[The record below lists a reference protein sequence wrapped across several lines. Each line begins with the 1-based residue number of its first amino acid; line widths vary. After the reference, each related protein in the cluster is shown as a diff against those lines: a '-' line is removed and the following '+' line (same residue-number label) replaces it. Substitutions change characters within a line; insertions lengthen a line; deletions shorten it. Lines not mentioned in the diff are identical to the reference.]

1 LKFEVKMTDP
11 STWILNSSPHQGFRQ
26 QLPPL
31 LWNDGSRGDTSY
43 GTRGALKN
51 GSVVDIV
58 FENDQHV
65 DSMHPFH
72 KHNAKAWV
80 IGQGYGGFPFETV
93 EAAIE
98 EDPSYA
104 RYFNFQDPPY
114 RDGCRLEKGRGAW
127 TVIRYQIDFPA
138 ASMLHCHMIH
148 HFASGQQVILL
159 EGTEVMER
167 IPDKMRHRV
176 HANFVPPVR
185 YGPLE

>member
-1 LKFEVKMTDP
+1 MIDP

-31 LWNDGSRGDTSY
+31 LWNNGSRGDTSY
-43 GTRGALKN
+43 GAQGTLKN
-51 GSVVDIV
+51 GSVVDII
-58 FENDQHV
+58 FRNDQHV

-80 IGQGYGGFPFETV
+80 IGQGYGGFPYDSV
-93 EAAIE
+93 DAAFQ

-104 RYFNFQDPPY
+104 RYFNFDDPPL

-127 TVIRYQIDFPA
+127 TVIRYEILFPA

-159 EGTEVMER
+159 EGTEAMER
-167 IPDKMRHRV
+167 IPEEMHQRV
-176 HANFVPPVR
+176 HADFIPPVR